1 VTAAAEV
8 AGALTSLLS
17 CPPSSRTA
25 TADLRAVAAAAG
37 RNARHRAPA
46 SAPSRV
52 RPHVVGERYIP
63 HTPLVP
69 VCDAVV
75 FHGGSGSA
83 RAALAMSSPQLCLL
97 QAAHQFLNAPAA
109 ARAAGGLA
117 IYVDEVD
124 AADVAPGTQR
134 LLEDSCYR
142 KTRRRLAEQTGCM
155 PSDDEVALVL

>member
-1 VTAAAEV
+1 M
-8 AGALTSLLS
+8 
-17 CPPSSRTA
+17 
-25 TADLRAVAAAAG
+25 
-37 RNARHRAPA
+37 
-46 SAPSRV
+46 
-52 RPHVVGERYIP
+52 
-63 HTPLVP
+63 
-69 VCDAVV
+69 CDAVV